1 MGRPPFG
8 LPLPIHKVLD
18 LAISPDTTPRS
29 AGGELGFFALS
40 EKKSARE
47 IGRFLNFLLVF

>member
-18 LAISPDTTPRS
+18 LAISPDSTPRS

-47 IGRFLNFLLVF
+47 TGRFLNFLLVF